1 MEKKYNLVGRSL
13 KNSSASL
20 NRTLKMSKGN
30 LPYILS
36 MGSNFVASCPV
47 KTDFV
52 KEFEKK
58 NVRR

>member
-1 MEKKYNLVGRSL
+1 MNTG
-13 KNSSASL
+13 
-20 NRTLKMSKGN
+20 T

-52 KEFEKK
+52 KEFRGEKT
-58 NVRR
+58 